1 MKKPFLIAMALIV
14 APFGAQAETWNIYG
28 WQNHSWEFVDI
39 DGGRSFDRIQ
49 SNAGNIGFAA
59 SVPTGFNDLSVNV
72 QCEQFMYVNHFAG
85 GTGWCNRNSKIGL
98 SHPQMGE
105 LMLATWLLP
114 YNEGVAQW
122 VDPFYD
128 AGADSH
134 TSIMGSVGAN
144 TIFYNTGDF
153 DFQASGSSPGSAQ
166 TEFNYQ
172 VGGYDTG
179 FNRRQENIIQ
189 YWSPNW
195 NGFVFRFAWT
205 AGNRDE
211 TPHMGGEIDPVIR
224 SSSLA
229 YTNGPVWAAVTWQD
243 HEDWTAAS
251 VGQMETSDAE
261 SLRVAG
267 RYIMDMGGG
276 MSVQISAMWETLEY
290 EFNGVTN
297 VDAAM
302 TAFGYSN
309 FGSSYSLLDSAGE
322 VIGMTPA
329 VPASGG
335 EQVPVDDDDVKA
347 QKTIDLLR
355 TVFPNCW
362 DDDNSAVT
370 GDNANGCPTGL
381 TSLPNYVPPTSDNP
395 ATEAD
400 EGVDA
405 EGNPVAGNGGTSVLT
420 EGATGT
426 ALMASITAL
435 NNARDTVDDDN
446 NDATTEDAGVQ
457 PPDLTAAVGDGTAGG
472 SQDERDAHVAYLALV
487 AAATDAAEA
496 KAGKT
501 PVVAAKPAVSA
512 AANRAA
518 MTMGQNVKIERDAW
532 MVSGKIKMGGP
543 IDFRFSYMDADDLE
557 VSCASCSG
565 DWDETA
571 ADAFNVGIFYTMPA
585 GTELRLTYS
594 EVNNDD
600 NGTYG
605 QGISGT
611 GLGSPGVE
619 IEMFAVG
626 IVHWFD

>member
-1 MKKPFLIAMALIV
+1 MALAA
-14 APFGAQAETWNIYG
+14 APFAAQAETWNIYG

-59 SVPTGFNDLSVNV
+59 SVPTGMNDISVNV
-72 QCEQFMYVNHFAG
+72 RCEQFTYFNHFAG

-105 LMLATWLLP
+105 IMFATWLLP

-134 TSIMGSVGAN
+134 TSIMGSVGAH

-153 DFQASGSSPGSAQ
+153 DIQASGSGPGTGFSGA
-166 TEFNYQ
+166 EFNYAG
-172 VGGYDTG
+172 GGYDTG

-211 TPHMGGEIDPVIR
+211 SAAPAGTGEIDPVIR

-229 YTNGPVWAAVTWQD
+229 YTNGPFWGAVTWQD
-243 HEDWTAAS
+243 HEDWTAVS
-251 VGQMETSDAE
+251 VGEMEASDAE
-261 SLRVAG
+261 SIRVAA
-267 RYIMDMGGG
+267 RYIMDMGDG
-276 MSVQISAMWETLEY
+276 MSVQISAMWEDMEY

-302 TAFGYSN
+302 SAFGYSN
-309 FGSSYSLLDSAGE
+309 FGTYDLLDSAGN
-322 VIGMTPA
+322 VIGMTAAIPE
-329 VPASGG
+329 SGG
-335 EQVPVDDDDVKA
+335 DPVPVTDDDVKA
-347 QKTIDLLR
+347 QKTIRLIYDLFGDTATNAL
-355 TVFPNCW
+355 
-362 DDDNSAVT
+362 DD
-370 GDNANGCPTGL
+370 
-381 TSLPNYVPPTSDNP
+381 
-395 ATEAD
+395 
-400 EGVDA
+400 
-405 EGNPVAGNGGTSVLT
+405 
-420 EGATGT
+420 
-426 ALMASITAL
+426 I
-435 NNARDTVDDDN
+435 
-446 NDATTEDAGVQ
+446 
-457 PPDLTAAVGDGTAGG
+457 AAVVVVTDDGTAGG
-472 SQDERDAHVAYLALV
+472 SAVNPPARTEPTITPAVEDNPLTAADEAVAEEVTAPGNLDESVLDNTDLMTYVEALKNMTTDDGMHQYGLLLD
-487 AAATDAAEA
+487 AATAAAEA
-496 KAGKT
+496 EAGTT
-501 PVVAAKPAVSA
+501 PVVPGTPGMTAAE
-512 AANRAA
+512 NRAA
-518 MTMGQNVKIERDAW
+518 MTAGQNVKIERDAW
-532 MVSGKIKMGGP
+532 MISGKIKFGGP

-557 VSCASCSG
+557 ISCASCSG
-565 DWDETA
+565 DWNDTA
-571 ADAFNVGIFYTMPA
+571 ADAWNVGIFYTMPA

-594 EVNNDD
+594 EVDNDD

-611 GLGSPGVE
+611 GLGSPGAE

>member
-1 MKKPFLIAMALIV
+1 M
-14 APFGAQAETWNIYG
+14 
-28 WQNHSWEFVDI
+28 DI

-276 MSVQISAMWETLEY
+276 MSVQVSAMWETLEY

-309 FGSSYSLLDSAGE
+309 FGTYDLYHDESK
-322 VIGMTPA
+322 IG
-329 VPASGG
+329 
-335 EQVPVDDDDVKA
+335 
-347 QKTIDLLR
+347 
-355 TVFPNCW
+355 
-362 DDDNSAVT
+362 
-370 GDNANGCPTGL
+370 
-381 TSLPNYVPPTSDNP
+381 
-395 ATEAD
+395 ATEASGRAPMPIEPTEDQVQVKAEMTLELFWDLFTDGEDTPAINTLVADSDGAAITVPALLSPAADNPLTAAD
-400 EGVDA
+400 ESKTTGCSAATAAV
-405 EGNPVAGNGGTSVLT
+405 EMCNGGLNVLA
-420 EGATGT
+420 EPGGT
-426 ALMASITAL
+426 NALRTAVEDL
-435 NNARDTVDDDN
+435 NNARDMDS
-446 NDATTEDAGVQ
+446 TTDGIQA
-457 PPDLTAAVGDGTAGG
+457 PDLTVGADAGTVAEGDRVGGTVAQRNAQVQYRLLVDAAT
-472 SQDERDAHVAYLALV
+472 
-487 AAATDAAEA
+487 AAAKAKLGMTEDTRMPARTEAE
-496 KAGKT
+496 
-501 PVVAAKPAVSA
+501 
-512 AANRAA
+512 NRAA

-532 MVSGKIKMGGP
+532 MVSGKIKFGGP